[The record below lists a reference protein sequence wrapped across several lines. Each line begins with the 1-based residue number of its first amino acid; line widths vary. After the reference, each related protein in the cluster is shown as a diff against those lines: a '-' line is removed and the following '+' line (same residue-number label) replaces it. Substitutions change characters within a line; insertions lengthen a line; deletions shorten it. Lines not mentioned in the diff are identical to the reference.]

1 MAIRADSL
9 KVRLFVAVAVW
20 AVTVIVAAAI
30 LLTGLY
36 RQTVER
42 RFERELDLHLYNL
55 IAVTDFN
62 PSGGLR
68 GQPALSCQVRQI
80 VRRVANRYRQSRP
93 TGYRERIAV
102 AFR

>member
-68 GQPALSCQVRQI
+68 GQPALSDPRFGTFLSGWYWVI
-80 VRRVANRYRQSRP
+80 
-93 TGYRERIAV
+93 ERLSES
-102 AFR
+102 